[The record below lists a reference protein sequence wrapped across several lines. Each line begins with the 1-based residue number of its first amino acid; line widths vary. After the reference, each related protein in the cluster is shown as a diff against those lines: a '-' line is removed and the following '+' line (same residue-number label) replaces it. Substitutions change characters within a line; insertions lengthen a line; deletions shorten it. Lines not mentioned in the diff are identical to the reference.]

1 VNGGK
6 KRDRDEGPAI
16 RDATQSKTSSSAP
29 VNPVLAGIL
38 HRSSD
43 QNNTFSPSGM
53 TYANLSSQKSGPS
66 LSSSMNPPQS
76 QQALAR
82 VAVGK
87 GIRHSFNV
95 PQQTSAAKLAPL
107 VVPNASNSSVAE
119 STQASLSALQNNFQN
134 SLQNS
139 QSQGAESTTPAR
151 GASNNQEAE
160 TSNGFIPGTLRRDDS
175 LVDLAMIPMLD
186 DSDQMQYIQGSHG
199 LTFVDFPWQDPSSHS
214 NSDSV

>member
-1 VNGGK
+1 MTGGK
-6 KRDRDEGPAI
+6 KRDRNEGPGM
-16 RDATQSKTSSSAP
+16 RDSTQSKASVGAP

-43 QNNTFSPSGM
+43 QNNNFSPSGM
-53 TYANLSSQKSGPS
+53 AYANLPSQKSGTS
-66 LSSSMNPPQS
+66 VSSSMNPPQS

-87 GIRHSFNV
+87 GIRHSFNI
-95 PQQTSAAKLAPL
+95 PQQKSAAKHPPL

-119 STQASLSALQNNFQN
+119 STLASLSALQNNFQN

-139 QSQGAESTTPAR
+139 QNEGAESTTHGM
-151 GASNNQEAE
+151 GASNNQEAETSE

-175 LVDLAMIPMLD
+175 LVDLAMIPLLD
-186 DSDQMQYIQGSHG
+186 DSDPIQDIEGSHG
-199 LTFVDFPWQDPSSHS
+199 LTFVDFPWQDP
-214 NSDSV
+214 NSP